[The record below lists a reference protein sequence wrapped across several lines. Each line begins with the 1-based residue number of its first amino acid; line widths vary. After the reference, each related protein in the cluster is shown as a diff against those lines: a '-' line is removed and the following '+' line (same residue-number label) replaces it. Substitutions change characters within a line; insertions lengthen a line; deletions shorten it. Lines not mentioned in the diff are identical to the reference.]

1 MATASVNRT
10 AAVHGVGLKVDP
22 ALRKGETR
30 CDARALQG
38 ATRHAG
44 VKVAR
49 DELLSLLLRFKS
61 LLYLE
66 ESLQKVKGNSRVLK
80 STK

>member
-1 MATASVNRT
+1 MGQGPQFVPPVFFDLFVLLDAEE
-10 AAVHGVGLKVDP
+10 LLDDL
-22 ALRKGETR
+22 ALVYLVLG
-30 CDARALQG
+30 
-38 ATRHAG
+38 
-44 VKVAR
+44 KVAR